1 MVMTSI
7 LIPRNHQLDPITE
20 WLDEHVGKKT
30 TGNESY
36 VRQFGKGWDIK
47 VSHHQAFSHNLAW
60 EVSFEDDQ
68 KATLF
73 ALRWA

>member
-1 MVMTSI
+1 MPSI
-7 LIPRNHQLDPITE
+7 LISRNYHLDPITN
-20 WLDEHVGKKT
+20 WLEEHVGKKS
-30 TGNESY
+30 TGKEAY

-47 VSHHQAFSHNLAW
+47 VSDCSYFPANLAW
-60 EVSFEDDQ
+60 EVSFEDEH